1 MRTIALSCNKGGVGK
16 TSISKHIATAAA
28 ASGLNV
34 MLLDM
39 DTQQNATNWGR
50 RRSMRGGAM
59 GVPVVRFVTENDLP
73 ETLERASAAG
83 CDLVVIDTPPGRSA
97 EAPAAV
103 EASDIVLIP
112 FWLEKDAFDGVQ
124 RTAALASRMG
134 KPAFGVLNFATP
146 NSQIHIEA
154 ARDSLERLGVP
165 MSPAVLHRYEVYRM
179 ANLPGL
185 TVQEMEPGSRAAI
198 EIAGL
203 WDWLSTRAIVH
214 NGACAIVHNGAVQH
228 DDDEQEERGVPCGA

>member
-16 TSISKHIATAAA
+16 TTITKHLATAAA
-28 ASGLNV
+28 AAGLNV
-34 MLLDM
+34 LILDM

-50 RRSMRGGAM
+50 RRRQQEGGPIL
-59 GVPVVRFVTENDLP
+59 PVVQFVTENDLP
-73 ETLERASAAG
+73 DALARASAAG
-83 CDLVVIDTPPGRSA
+83 CDLIVIDTPPGRSA

-103 EASDIVLIP
+103 EHSDTVLIP

-124 RTAALASRMG
+124 RTAALARRMG

-146 NSQIHIEA
+146 NSQVHVDA

-185 TVQEMEPGSRAAI
+185 TVQEMEPESRAAA

-203 WDWLSTRAIVH
+203 WDWLNKSAL
-214 NGACAIVHNGAVQH
+214 VHNGAV
-228 DDDEQEERGVPCGA
+228 AA